1 MPFVPTCAF
10 PTVRQIAVALI
21 ALMFTVVPRTGAAQD
36 SRIGLYHQTLFPSR
50 DSGSTSVS
58 GNQVQGSIYGSERAG
73 GWGFA
78 FREPWYTSATVGPFY
93 DVTEWLEVGV
103 ALVAQA
109 PVERFDMRVVRGF
122 SRPCEIELHA
132 AVERPCFQRF
142 RHELRAVIDRNRGR
156 IALLGADRLQ
166 GRDDITAGE

>member
-1 MPFVPTCAF
+1 MLIVIDPPCLDQLFGVID
-10 PTVRQIAVALI
+10 RQE
-21 ALMFTVVPRTGAAQD
+21 LM
-36 SRIGLYHQTLFPSR
+36 H
-50 DSGSTSVS
+50 
-58 GNQVQGSIYGSERAG
+58 VQ
-73 GWGFA
+73 
-78 FREPWYTSATVGPFY
+78 
-93 DVTEWLEVGV
+93 

-132 AVERPCFQRF
+132 ALERPCFQRF